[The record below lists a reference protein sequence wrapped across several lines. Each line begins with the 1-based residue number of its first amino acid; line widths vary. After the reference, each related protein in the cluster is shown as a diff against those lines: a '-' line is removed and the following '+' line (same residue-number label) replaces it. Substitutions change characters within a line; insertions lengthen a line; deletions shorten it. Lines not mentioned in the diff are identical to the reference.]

1 MPSLFSF
8 WNRGRTKGG
17 TQGVDGGLTEDVSKE
32 GESLLIP
39 YSEQNGSLRLH
50 RTGAKSSAHLV
61 IWVIVAVLSAMAV
74 FYLGFVWGNARR
86 EGPWGSFERGFVEER
101 VVTPS
106 DIFQLTQ
113 RVFSGG
119 VDFNSMGEEI
129 LGPSDYVGEP
139 SPEID
144 AAWNAIIGGEG
155 HYFSVSE
162 AEAVEL
168 WGADYERFRDRSHG
182 GWTGTLDMF
191 HCLHCLNQLRK
202 ALRRDYYPEERYR
215 GMVHQL
221 HCIDHLRQVIQCQ
234 GTSVISPSEWHPR
247 RGQYI
252 NPKQLHT
259 CRDFTKLHEFS
270 KARYNGSIAI
280 PRGPKVPIS
289 HAT

>member
-1 MPSLFSF
+1 MPSLFSS

-17 TQGVDGGLTEDVSKE
+17 TQGVDGGMTEDVPKE

-39 YSEQNGSLRLH
+39 YGEQNGSLRLH

-129 LGPSDYVGEP
+129 LGPSDYTGYVPLSTLPKSVEKGITTGLL
-139 SPEID
+139 SRG
-144 AAWNAIIGGEG
+144 AI
-155 HYFSVSE
+155 S
-162 AEAVEL
+162 
-168 WGADYERFRDRSHG
+168 RD
-182 GWTGTLDMF
+182 
-191 HCLHCLNQLRK
+191 
-202 ALRRDYYPEERYR
+202 
-215 GMVHQL
+215 V